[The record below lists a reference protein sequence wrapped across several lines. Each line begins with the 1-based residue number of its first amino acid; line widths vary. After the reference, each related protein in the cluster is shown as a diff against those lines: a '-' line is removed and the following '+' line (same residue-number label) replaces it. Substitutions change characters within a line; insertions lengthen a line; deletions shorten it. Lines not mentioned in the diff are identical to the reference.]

1 MNINIKPLN
10 KIITTDG
17 IHAVGFEMYDPK
29 AVEKL
34 EADFK
39 EVVEKLYKL
48 TIESINNSWEIA
60 ISKHHDNPKN
70 YAHYQNKEYMATIEK
85 ATGQKWE
92 DIK

>member
-1 MNINIKPLN
+1 MNINIKPLDRSTSGEIVDSVFKKDLN
-10 KIITTDG
+10 
-17 IHAVGFEMYDPK
+17 
-29 AVEKL
+29 KL